1 MLSWDPLKRKVLA
14 KGILESLPCGWFRVL
29 AQDMVA
35 GACDRLWVS
44 YLKGNPGSVKR
55 GDQGPTPSDQL
66 PQAKFCLLVSTI
78 SQSSTHNLG
87 PSVENM
93 SLREAFGIQEP
104 LGVQG
109 FEAAEELE
117 EHLASWSQLSS

>member
-1 MLSWDPLKRKVLA
+1 MGV
-14 KGILESLPCGWFRVL
+14 
-29 AQDMVA
+29 
-35 GACDRLWVS
+35 

-78 SQSSTHNLG
+78 SQNSIHSLG

-109 FEAAEELE
+109 FKAAEELE
-117 EHLASWSQLSS
+117 EHLASWS